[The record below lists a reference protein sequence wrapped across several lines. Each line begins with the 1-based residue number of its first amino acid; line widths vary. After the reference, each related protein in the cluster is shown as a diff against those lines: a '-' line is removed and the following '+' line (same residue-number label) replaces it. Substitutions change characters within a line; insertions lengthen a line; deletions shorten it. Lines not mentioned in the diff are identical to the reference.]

1 MPDNDLDSYL
11 DPAPRRRNYDD
22 LIQKHAARTGLD
34 PNLVRAVVGQESG
47 GNPRAVSPKGALGIG
62 QLMPATAK
70 RFGVTD
76 PFDPEQNI
84 RGATDY
90 LKFLND
96 RYQGNR
102 DLVLAGYNAG
112 EGAVDRYH

>member
-1 MPDNDLDSYL
+1 MPDTDSLDAYL
-11 DPAPRRRNYDD
+11 DPAPRAPRRGNSISSYDD
-22 LIQKHAARTGLD
+22 LITKHAARTGLD

-96 RYQGNR
+96 IGRARLNSSH
-102 DLVLAGYNAG
+102 GYI
-112 EGAVDRYH
+112 